1 MRHIPRYNHFGIH
14 AHTGE
19 EHLYLLGGGVLR
31 FIQNHYGIVQRASA
45 HESEGSNLN
54 DVQLHVLFQF
64 GGGNHVLQGVVKR
77 LQVRVYLVLH
87 VAGQETEF
95 LSGLY
100 GGTAEDYFLYLLV
113 LQRAYGKGDGRI
125 GLARPGRA
133 YGKYH
138 VVPAKCLYQFQLVF
152 AARNNGLSRYAE
164 HDDIARLFSLWGVS
178 FDDID
183 DDFLFQRIIFGTIFF
198 EFGDVFFKRAHLLF
212 ISQHF
217 DDIAAGNDAEFGI
230 QSFYQLHIGV
240 VYAVKDNR
248 VDILKN
254 NQFFYHRYVLKFNSF
269 FR

>member
-1 MRHIPRYNHFGIH
+1 MPGVAVRRLVLLSVSPVRLSLLCQTFVGFHNLSNQFVAYNVFLFSSMKLIPFTPFRMRSACTSPEVCDWEGRFASYPPLQSFGIH

-100 GGTAEDYFLYLLV
+100 GGTAEDYF
-113 LQRAYGKGDGRI
+113 
-125 GLARPGRA
+125 
-133 YGKYH
+133 
-138 VVPAKCLYQFQLVF
+138 
-152 AARNNGLSRYAE
+152 
-164 HDDIARLFSLWGVS
+164 
-178 FDDID
+178 
-183 DDFLFQRIIFGTIFF
+183 
-198 EFGDVFFKRAHLLF
+198 F
-212 ISQHF
+212 ISLF
-217 DDIAAGNDAEFGI
+217 FNARTARAM
-230 QSFYQLHIGV
+230 
-240 VYAVKDNR
+240 AV
-248 VDILKN
+248 
-254 NQFFYHRYVLKFNSF
+254 
-269 FR
+269 

>member
-1 MRHIPRYNHFGIH
+1 MPIRVRNIF
-14 AHTGE
+14 
-19 EHLYLLGGGVLR
+19 YLLGGGVLR

-87 VAGQETEF
+87 VAGQEAEF

-133 YGKYH
+133 YGNTMSFLLN
-138 VVPAKCLYQFQLVF
+138 ASTSSTGF

-164 HDDIARLFSLWGVS
+164 YDDIAPTSQPAGRSL
-178 FDDID
+178 
-183 DDFLFQRIIFGTIFF
+183 
-198 EFGDVFFKRAHLLF
+198 
-212 ISQHF
+212 
-217 DDIAAGNDAEFGI
+217 
-230 QSFYQLHIGV
+230 
-240 VYAVKDNR
+240 
-248 VDILKN
+248 
-254 NQFFYHRYVLKFNSF
+254 
-269 FR
+269 